1 MQVPI
6 VNIILWSSTLPP
18 LRVPCVHENWSSVP
32 LVAFLARKINK
43 EQKPHQKNLFKGTYI
58 KVGTLKTDM
67 FEWQALKYDCQF
79 AFHYLQTAHFYQLW
93 KRLYPC
99 FQRKAFPMNRLK
111 KNTWATSNS
120 FFHCFITSDSDH
132 IFFCYIWKHKI
143 VITTTK

>member
-58 KVGTLKTDM
+58 KVGKQNWHVWVTSIKVWLSICFSLLANSSFLSALETSVSLLSEKSISHEQVKKKDMSYQQQFFPLFHNIRFWSHFFLLHLKT
-67 FEWQALKYDCQF
+67 
-79 AFHYLQTAHFYQLW
+79 
-93 KRLYPC
+93 
-99 FQRKAFPMNRLK
+99 
-111 KNTWATSNS
+111 
-120 FFHCFITSDSDH
+120 
-132 IFFCYIWKHKI
+132 
-143 VITTTK
+143 

>member
-58 KVGTLKTDM
+58 KVGTQNWHVWVTSIKVWLSICFSLLANSSFLSALKTSVSLLSEKSISHEQVKKKDM
-67 FEWQALKYDCQF
+67 SYQQQFFPLFHNIRFWSHFFLLHLK
-79 AFHYLQTAHFYQLW
+79 T
-93 KRLYPC
+93 
-99 FQRKAFPMNRLK
+99 
-111 KNTWATSNS
+111 
-120 FFHCFITSDSDH
+120 
-132 IFFCYIWKHKI
+132 
-143 VITTTK
+143 

>member
-1 MQVPI
+1 MQMPI

-18 LRVPCVHENWSSVP
+18 LRVPCVHKNWSSVP

-58 KVGTLKTDM
+58 KVGTQNWHVWVTSIKVWLSICFSLLANSSFLSALKTSVSLLS
-67 FEWQALKYDCQF
+67 EKSISHEQV
-79 AFHYLQTAHFYQLW
+79 
-93 KRLYPC
+93 
-99 FQRKAFPMNRLK
+99 K
-111 KNTWATSNS
+111 KKTWATRNS